1 MKHQDFNTCIMQ
13 IEESGI
19 YKCSLKR
26 KGVWL
31 HSFGKTEMD
40 AFQSMIDLI
49 EEMNNNQNK

>member
-40 AFQSMIDLI
+40 AFQSMFDLI
-49 EEMNNNQNK
+49 EEMNNNQNN